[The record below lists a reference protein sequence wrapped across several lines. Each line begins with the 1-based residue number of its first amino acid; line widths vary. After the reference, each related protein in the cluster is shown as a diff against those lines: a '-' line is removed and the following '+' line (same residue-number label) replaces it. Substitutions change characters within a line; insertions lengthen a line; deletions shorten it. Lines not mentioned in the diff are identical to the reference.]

1 MGGNYIISEDG
12 GNTWSEIYGMPEG
25 MFTPHGL
32 IVNPEG
38 GLTSVGYLKYD
49 KANKRWG
56 TGIAVRTTDGT
67 MDENGFVWSDA
78 IVIADS
84 NTQYSWDFQEP
95 YGIYNDD
102 GVLIVVM
109 RSDKGLYQC
118 ELQPGATKFSDWH
131 LIAFVQ
137 ETPAHMIQ
145 HSSGVMIM
153 TYGYRGIY
161 VDPVTG
167 ATVSYTE
174 RNKDTTLG
182 IRARLSYDGG
192 LTWTNELILSYG
204 IMPASGSSD
213 WGYTSSV
220 ELSDGKILT
229 LFYQRTGSETKASI
243 YQIVWEVPAA
253 PSGDITLTLVGG
265 RDGGSNKVA
274 TVTGKVGENIV
285 LPANPT
291 NAGYK
296 FGGWYLDR
304 EYKIPFTATTYSKD
318 LIIYAKWNVDENQVI
333 PVMSF
338 NVKVNEVSDYLND
351 SRANL
356 VANTILEN
364 APYIFGVQEADAL
377 WMSRLNS
384 KLGHLYTSVGSGRDG
399 GVSGETSSIFFRT
412 DMFNLIASG
421 TKWLSGTPDKAS
433 KYSYT
438 ENGTTYTANYNR
450 VMTYVVLE
458 RKSDGARFIYVNT
471 HLDNNGNNSGD
482 VAEKIRQ
489 GQVEILVAQ
498 IQKLYNTYGN
508 LATIVTGDFN
518 TQPGTASYKAML
530 ANGYFD
536 ASKVAKQ
543 GEAKPTYNNNDDSF
557 AGVIF
562 DYVFVSS
569 DLASAV
575 QTYDVCSA
583 KRDGQWVSDHNAI
596 IADVLIPNA

>member
-1 MGGNYIISEDG
+1 MN
-12 GNTWSEIYGMPEG
+12 
-25 MFTPHGL
+25 
-32 IVNPEG
+32 
-38 GLTSVGYLKYD
+38 
-49 KANKRWG
+49 
-56 TGIAVRTTDGT
+56 
-67 MDENGFVWSDA
+67 ENGFIWSDA

-84 NTQYSWDFQEP
+84 DTQYSWDFQEP
-95 YGIYNDD
+95 YGIYNDN

-118 ELQPGATKFSDWH
+118 ELQPGATKFSNWH

-145 HSSGVMIM
+145 HSSGVIIM

-161 VDPVTG
+161 IDPVTG

-192 LTWTNELILSYG
+192 LTWTNELILSSG
-204 IMPASGSSD
+204 LVPASNSSD

-220 ELSDGKILT
+220 ELSNGKILT

-243 YQIVWEVPAA
+243 YQIVWEVPTA
-253 PSGDITLTLVGG
+253 PSGEVTITLVNGETN
-265 RDGGSNKVA
+265 NKIA
-274 TVTGKVGENIV
+274 TVQGNVGENIV
-285 LPANPT
+285 LPNPT
-291 NAGYK
+291 CAGYT
-296 FGGWYLDR
+296 FDGWYLDR
-304 EYKIPFTATTYSKD
+304 AYKIPFTATTYSKD
-318 LIIYAKWNVDENQVI
+318 LIVYAKWKVNTNQVLS
-333 PVMSF
+333 VMSF
-338 NVKVNEVSDYLND
+338 NVKVNELSDYLND
-351 SRANL
+351 SRADL

-364 APYIFGVQEADAL
+364 TPYVFGVQEADAL

-384 KLGHLYTSVGSGRDG
+384 KLGTLYTSVGSGRDG
-399 GVSGETSSIFFRT
+399 GASGETSSIFFRT

-421 TKWLSGTPDKAS
+421 TKWLSNTPDKAS

-471 HLDNNGNNSGD
+471 HLDNNGSNDGT
-482 VAEKIRQ
+482 VAEKIRK
-489 GQVEILVAQ
+489 GQVEILKAQ

-508 LATIVTGDFN
+508 LPTVVTGDFN
-518 TQPGTASYKAML
+518 TQPETASYKAMI
-530 ANGYFD
+530 AGGYLD
-536 ASKVAKQ
+536 SSKVTKA
-543 GEAKPTYNNNDDSF
+543 GEIKPTYNDNNDSF

-562 DYVFVSS
+562 DYIFVSS
-569 DLASAV
+569 DLANAV
-575 QTYDVCSA
+575 QTYKVWDA
-583 KRDGQWVSDHNAI
+583 KRDGKYISDHNAI
-596 IADVLIPNA
+596 IATVLITPTKN